1 MERFFRT
8 VRDQFLV
15 EITGQ
20 DGGPAAGTV
29 VADLAELNRLF
40 SAWVQAGYH
49 RSAHSETGEPPL
61 ARWARASRTRCHCRP
76 RSSCARRSCGPSGAR

>member
-15 EITGQ
+15 EIAGR
-20 DGGPAAGTV
+20 DGGPATGTA

-49 RSAHSETGEPPL
+49 RAVHSETGEPPL
-61 ARWARASRTRCHCRP
+61 ARWARGIPDPLPLPTR
-76 RSSCARRSCGPSGAR
+76 SGYARRSDGPSGAP